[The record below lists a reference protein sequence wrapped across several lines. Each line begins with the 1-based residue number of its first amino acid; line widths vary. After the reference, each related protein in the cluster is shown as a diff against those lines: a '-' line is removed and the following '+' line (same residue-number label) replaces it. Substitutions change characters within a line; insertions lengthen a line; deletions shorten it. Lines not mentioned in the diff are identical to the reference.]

1 MAEEKKQNHQHQAN
15 TQGVNTN
22 QPVQIVRTQSSD
34 GFAVTS
40 LVTGIISI
48 LTFWFFPV
56 STVLGILGLVFG
68 IISYKR
74 RKNGMALAGAICAG
88 VGLVATVLF
97 IVFAIV
103 LADSANDVL
112 RESNRYNYY

>member
-1 MAEEKKQNHQHQAN
+1 VIIKNHQPNA
-15 TQGVNTN
+15 QGAVVN
-22 QPVQIVRTQSSD
+22 QPVQIVHTQPAD
-34 GFAVTS
+34 GFAITS
-40 LVTGIISI
+40 LVTGILTI
-48 LTFWFFPV
+48 LTFWFFPIAL
-56 STVLGILGLVFG
+56 VLGVLGLVFG

-88 VGLVATVLF
+88 IGLVAMALF
-97 IVFAIV
+97 IIFAIV

>member
-40 LVTGIISI
+40 LVTGII
-48 LTFWFFPV
+48 FPV